1 MRINNYEDRLS
12 ENDQIIP
19 VTDKAVNYK
28 VEEVAIETSTD
39 FSEPEY
45 GFVTSQPDGIKY
57 RLVTLDDEGYMIPYL
72 PNHRFFISKEQIQ
85 EYIEAHMEELEVIS
99 YQDMQLESIQIQQE
113 CQEEAEQDIS

>member
-12 ENDQIIP
+12 ENDQMIP

-45 GFVTSQPDGIKY
+45 GFETSQTDGIKY

-99 YQDMQLESIQIQQE
+99 YQDMQLVSIQIQKE
-113 CQEEAEQDIS
+113 CQGELGQDTS

>member
-12 ENDQIIP
+12 ENDQMIP

-39 FSEPEY
+39 FSEPEH
-45 GFVTSQPDGIKY
+45 GFVTGQTDGIKY
-57 RLVTLDDEGYMIPYL
+57 RLVTLDDEGYMITYL
-72 PNHRFFISKEQIQ
+72 PNHRFFINKEQIQ

-99 YQDMQLESIQIQQE
+99 YQDMQSESIQIQKESQGE
-113 CQEEAEQDIS
+113 LGQDTS

>member
-12 ENDQIIP
+12 ENDQMIL

-45 GFVTSQPDGIKY
+45 GFVTSYPDGIKY
-57 RLVTLDDEGYMIPYL
+57 RLVTLDEEGYMIPYL

-85 EYIEAHMEELEVIS
+85 EYIEAHMEELEEVF
-99 YQDMQLESIQIQQE
+99 
-113 CQEEAEQDIS
+113 

>member
-12 ENDQIIP
+12 ENDQMIP

-39 FSEPEY
+39 FSEPEC
-45 GFVTSQPDGIKY
+45 GFVTSYPDGIKY

-72 PNHRFFISKEQIQ
+72 PDHQFFINKAKIQ

-99 YQDMQLESIQIQQE
+99 YQDMQLKSIQIQKE
-113 CQEEAEQDIS
+113 CQGEPGQDTS